1 MRRRSVLAALAVAP
15 LAGPARAQAF
25 PNRPIRLVIPF
36 APGATTDLL
45 ARMMA
50 QRLTEALGQ
59 PVVAENRP
67 GAGATLGSNQ
77 VARAA
82 PDGYT
87 LLFSNAAS
95 HGTAPAMRPPP
106 YDPVEDF
113 AHIALVGTIAQY
125 LVINPQLP
133 VNTLREFVAYV
144 RANPGRVN
152 LGTAGVGS
160 IGHFAGALFMR
171 MANLDMVT
179 VPYNGTSPATADL
192 IAGNVQAVFHNAPE
206 ATPLVRDGKLRLLA
220 ITADRRTPDFPDVPT
235 FTESEMPG
243 FVNYTWTGVS
253 APRETPDAIVLQL
266 NRAINRILSDP
277 PIRERLLGLGVTP
290 GATSPTEYRA
300 FVAAEVAKFAR
311 IAREAGI
318 RAE

>member
-1 MRRRSVLAALAVAP
+1 MRRRSLLAALALAP
-15 LAGPARAQAF
+15 VPGTAAAQSFPAR
-25 PNRPIRLVIPF
+25 PVRLVVPF

-50 QRLTEALGQ
+50 QRLSEELGQ
-59 PVVAENRP
+59 PFVVENRP

-87 LLFSNAAS
+87 LIWSNAAS

-125 LVINPQLP
+125 LVVNTQLP
-133 VNTLREFVAYV
+133 VRNLQEFVTHV

-160 IGHFAGALFMR
+160 IGHFAGALFMH

-179 VPYNGTSPATADL
+179 VPYHGTAPATADL
-192 IAGNVQAVFHNAPE
+192 IAGNVQALFHNAPE
-206 ATPLVRDGKLRLLA
+206 ATPLVREGRVRLLA
-220 ITADRRTPDFPDVPT
+220 ITAERRTPDFPDVPT
-235 FTESEMPG
+235 FTESVMPG
-243 FVNYTWTGVS
+243 FVNYTWGGIS
-253 APRETPDAIVLQL
+253 APRGTPEAIVEQL
-266 NRAINRILSDP
+266 NRATNRILSAP
-277 PIRERLLGLGVTP
+277 QMRERLLGLGVLP
-290 GATSPTEYRA
+290 GATSPAEYRA

-311 IAREAGI
+311 IAQAAGI
-318 RAE
+318 RGE